1 MIEISN
7 SSIWE
12 NPALKVQH
20 LKVELYIPDEDVD
33 TIDPAGVLT
42 AIQGLVVDLNTE
54 YFPVLETKPKKAPA
68 KKRAVKK

>member
-12 NPALKVQH
+12 IPALKVQH
-20 LKVELYIPDEDVD
+20 LKVELYVPDEDCD
-33 TIDPAGVLT
+33 TVSPAEVLT
-42 AIQGLVVDLNTE
+42 AITGLVVDLNTQ
-54 YFPVLETKPKKAPA
+54 YFPVIETKPKKAPA